1 MSESTKPAVVLGGLL
16 AIGLA
21 AAAWFVG
28 DGFYQGR
35 ADQRQV
41 TVKGL
46 AEREVRA
53 DMAVWPIVYSA
64 TADDL
69 GVVQGRLEAGA
80 QAIRVFLE
88 TRGFDP
94 GDHSLS
100 QPRITDQQAFQG
112 ARNGERYLAEQTVTV
127 RSARVDDVQQAM
139 QESGEL
145 VKAGVAMIRSYEYQ
159 TQFFYTQ
166 LDAVKPEM
174 IAEATRDARRAA
186 EQFAEDSGSR
196 VGAIRSAQQGY
207 FSIQDRDPF
216 SPDWKT
222 IRVVTTIEYSLVGE

>member
-1 MSESTKPAVVLGGLL
+1 MNGTKAAALLGGLVAL
-16 AIGLA
+16 GMVVGG
-21 AAAWFVG
+21 WFVG
-28 DGFYQGR
+28 DGLYRAR
-35 ADQRQV
+35 ADQRRV

-53 DMAVWPIVYSA
+53 DLAVWPIVYSA

-69 GVVQGRLEAGA
+69 GVLQGRLDAA
-80 QAIRVFLE
+80 QRAIGVFLDG
-88 TRGFDP
+88 RGFAADERA
-94 GDHSLS
+94 LS
-100 QPRITDQQAFQG
+100 EPRITDQQAFQRSQPG
-112 ARNGERYLAEQTVTV
+112 DRYLAEQTVTV
-127 RSARVDDVQQAM
+127 RSSRVDDVQRALR
-139 QESGEL
+139 ESGEL

-196 VGAIRSAQQGY
+196 VGAIRTAQQGF
-207 FSIQDRDPF
+207 FSIDDRDPF
-216 SPDWKT
+216 SPDWKR
-222 IRVVTTIEYSLVGE
+222 IRVVTTVEYFLVDD